1 VGPDGITPADG
12 NAGPAPAADAHPA
25 DPLLSLR
32 DASKSFGAV
41 QAIVH
46 GSIDLYGG
54 EAHALVGENG
64 AGKSTLVKILAGV
77 YQPDTGSLF
86 IDGSPVLLHG
96 PADAQTAGIAVIYQ
110 EPTLFPDL
118 SVEENIFMGRQ
129 PMRSGRRIDR
139 RLMRAGSAAGFPSP
153 TSRSSRSARRSR

>member
-1 VGPDGITPADG
+1 MGADDIAPTG
-12 NAGPAPAADAHPA
+12 GDAGPAPAADDPPA
-25 DPLLSLR
+25 VPVLSLQ

-46 GSIDLYGG
+46 GSIDLAGG

-86 IDGSPVLLHG
+86 IDGSPAL
-96 PADAQTAGIAVIYQ
+96 
-110 EPTLFPDL
+110 
-118 SVEENIFMGRQ
+118 
-129 PMRSGRRIDR
+129 
-139 RLMRAGSAAGFPSP
+139 
-153 TSRSSRSARRSR
+153 

>member
-1 VGPDGITPADG
+1 MGPDGMTPADG

-25 DPLLSLR
+25 DSLLSLR

-86 IDGSPVLLHG
+86 D
-96 PADAQTAGIAVIYQ
+96 
-110 EPTLFPDL
+110 
-118 SVEENIFMGRQ
+118 
-129 PMRSGRRIDR
+129 
-139 RLMRAGSAAGFPSP
+139 
-153 TSRSSRSARRSR
+153 

>member
-1 VGPDGITPADG
+1 MGPDGITPADG
-12 NAGPAPAADAHPA
+12 NAGPAPVADAHSA
-25 DPLLSLR
+25 GPLLSLR

-41 QAIVH
+41 QAIVR
-46 GSIDLYGG
+46 GSIDLCGG

-96 PADAQTAGIAVIYQ
+96 PADAQAAGIAVIYQ
-110 EPTLFPDL
+110 EPTLFL
-118 SVEENIFMGRQ
+118 
-129 PMRSGRRIDR
+129 
-139 RLMRAGSAAGFPSP
+139 
-153 TSRSSRSARRSR
+153 T